1 MSSLKK
7 IISLLLVFV
16 MCFLFLDVG
25 YLIAENNNSPTSI
38 FFGIMFQLGNGDYY
52 ICPEFVS
59 EFPDNNFS
67 VKKSIAGIKVELSD
81 SAVVPKNGE
90 KCLVVGDY
98 DFESG
103 CVTASVVRDKI
114 EWLSGELREG
124 KFPLVGKKYSIVF
137 ANGLVS
143 TIETEGRV
151 ELFGERLGDLIVV
164 YAICP
169 SQKTK
174 TTITGLI
181 KEVKDNLVVITKKEG
196 SGRKARY
203 FDIEIILE
211 KDTPVFEGRNRILF
225 SQIIPGRVGVC
236 TGIFDYSA
244 GTIRPDTLICNIDQ
258 ATDGGRIIGV
268 ITGNKDNK
276 LKVKAGINQLVHS
289 EFSVLMKN
297 NCWVVWNERILDPG
311 EYSKIPI
318 NFTVEIIGIFSEE
331 NKTIIADTIR
341 INPTNSFEYL
351 FGVWDEETES
361 ITDFY
366 GDTHEVEILDTTWI
380 SAPGGSLTDGRFV
393 HLWMDGDEAI
403 ACYVPE
409 LGIMGVR
416 VTGWLKSAEDGMIQI
431 DCLGSMNYD
440 LQGKTVQVL
449 CGGNCM
455 VVKGGQGIV
464 DINTLPAGT
473 LLHCWGVPD
482 LEGSLKALLVS
493 VY

>member
-1 MSSLKK
+1 MNSLKK
-7 IISLLLVFV
+7 ITSLLLVFV
-16 MCFLFLDVG
+16 VCFLFLGIG
-25 YLIAENNNSPTSI
+25 YLRAENNNSSASI
-38 FFGIMFQLGNGDYY
+38 FFGTMFQLGNGDYY

-67 VKKSIAGIKVELSD
+67 VKKNITGIKVELPNS
-81 SAVVPKNGE
+81 STIPKNGE

-114 EWLSGELREG
+114 EWLSGELRDG
-124 KFPLVGKKYSIVF
+124 KFFLVGKKYSITF
-137 ANGLVS
+137 ANGFVS

-151 ELFGERLGDLIVV
+151 ELFGERLDNLVVV
-164 YAICP
+164 YAVCP

-181 KEVKDNLVVITKKEG
+181 KEVKDNRVVMVKKEG

-203 FDIEIILE
+203 SDIEIVLE
-211 KDTPVFEGRNRILF
+211 KSTPIFEGRNRILS
-225 SQIIPGRVGVC
+225 SQIIPGRVGAC

-244 GTIRPDTLICNIDQ
+244 GIIRPDTLICNIDQ

-268 ITGNKDNK
+268 ITGNNDNK
-276 LKVKAGINQLVHS
+276 LRVKAGINQLVHS
-289 EFSVLMKN
+289 EFTVLMKK

-318 NFTVEIIGIFSEE
+318 NFTVEIIGIFTEE
-331 NKTIIADTIR
+331 NKMIIADTIR
-341 INPTNSFEYL
+341 INPTNPFKYL

-361 ITDFY
+361 VTDFY
-366 GDTHEVEILDTTWI
+366 GETHKIEIVDTTWI
-380 SAPGGSLTDGRFV
+380 SAPGGSLVDGRFV
-393 HLWMDGDEAI
+393 HLWMDGGEAI
-403 ACYVPE
+403 ACYIPQ

-416 VTGWLKSAEDGMIQI
+416 VTGWLKSVEGGTIQI

-440 LQGKTVQVL
+440 LQGKIVQVL
-449 CGGNCM
+449 CGENCM

-464 DINTLPAGT
+464 DINTLPVGT

-482 LEGSLKALLVS
+482 LEGSLRALLVS

>member
-1 MSSLKK
+1 VSFLKK
-7 IISLLLVFV
+7 ITSLLLVFV
-16 MCFLFLDVG
+16 MCFLFFDIG
-25 YLIAENNNSPTSI
+25 YLRAENNNSPTSI
-38 FFGIMFQLGNGDYY
+38 FFGTMFQLGNGDYY
-52 ICPEFVS
+52 ICPEFVN
-59 EFPDNNFS
+59 EFPDNNFG
-67 VKKSIAGIKVELSD
+67 VKKNIAGIKVELPN

-90 KCLVVGDY
+90 KCLVAGDY

-114 EWLSGELREG
+114 EWLSGELKEG
-124 KFPLVGKKYSIVF
+124 KFFLVGKKYSIVF
-137 ANGLVS
+137 VNGFVS
-143 TIETEGRV
+143 TIEEEGRV
-151 ELFGERLGDLIVV
+151 ELFGERLDNLIVV

-181 KEVKDNLVVITKKEG
+181 KEVKDNRVVMVKKEG
-196 SGRKARY
+196 SGRKARHA
-203 FDIEIILE
+203 DIEIILE
-211 KDTPVFEGRNRILF
+211 KDTPIFEGRNRILS

-289 EFSVLMKN
+289 EFTVLMKN
-297 NCWVVWNERILDPG
+297 NCWVVWGERILDPG

-318 NFTVEIIGIFSEE
+318 NFTVEIIGIFGEE

-341 INPTNSFEYL
+341 INPSKPFEYL

-366 GDTHEVEILDTTWI
+366 GDIHRVEIVDTTWI
-380 SAPGGSLTDGRFV
+380 SAPGGSLTDGRLI

-416 VTGWLKSAEDGMIQI
+416 VTGWLKSAGGGTIQI

-440 LQGKTVQVL
+440 LQGKIVQVL

-482 LEGSLKALLVS
+482 LEGNLRALLVS